1 MVFDIIKE
9 LARNLNFTFT
19 VKVVKNV
26 QGTNWKVKGN
36 TTEKTNFGVTNVVTN
51 KIPDAM
57 IDMIRTK
64 TVAIAAC
71 AFTITEQEK
80 LYINFTEPVS
90 TQTYTFLVARP
101 RELSRALLFMSP
113 FNKDVIIKHK

>member
-1 MVFDIIKE
+1 M
-9 LARNLNFTFT
+9 
-19 VKVVKNV
+19 
-26 QGTNWKVKGN
+26 
-36 TTEKTNFGVTNVVTN
+36 VTN
-51 KIPDAM
+51 KIPESM

-64 TVAIAAC
+64 SVAIAAC
-71 AFTITEQEK
+71 AFTVSEQEK

-113 FNKDVIIKHK
+113 FNKEVVINRTPRFCGCLGLFGFRRGCAFQFRLL